1 MEKGVGTLYIKE
13 TNDESGNQLL
23 IRGDNS
29 LGTIMLNIRLT
40 QSLPIIPTKKGLL
53 LSIPNVTSDGK
64 DERSSEA
71 QSFYIKVKTNEIRD
85 ELNGFIK
92 KYSV

>member
-13 TNDESGNQLL
+13 TNDEAGNQLL

-29 LGTIMLNIRLT
+29 LGTIMLNIRLK

-53 LSIPNVTSDGK
+53 LSIPNVTSDDK
-64 DERSSEA
+64 DERSSETL
-71 QSFYIKVKTNEIRD
+71 SFYIKVKTNEIRD
-85 ELNGFIK
+85 ELNSFIK